1 MPYWFEL
8 CSPQDIAR
16 TGSTFTAAVKDQ
28 CCYTP
33 LGIDIGTEADSRP
46 RVRRMMIYEYYPRA
60 GSIEDRTQPR
70 PNASAHVGVAQTH
83 KLRRPWERHDVHI
96 LRLNTRHVECLK
108 DSTP

>member
-28 CCYTP
+28 CCYTL
-33 LGIDIGTEADSRP
+33 LGVDIGTEADSRP
-46 RVRRMMIYEYYPRA
+46 RVRRMMINEYYPRGA
-60 GSIEDRTQPR
+60 PIEHGPQPR
-70 PNASAHVGVAQTH
+70 PDASAHVCVAQPH

-96 LRLNTRHVECLK
+96 LRLNPRHVEYLK
-108 DSTP
+108 DRT